1 MRLAVIELENFKGI
15 GDRQRVELRPIT
27 LLFGPNSA
35 GKSTVIQALHYV
47 REVLARR
54 NVDPDI
60 TVAGGLLNLG
70 GFASLIHRHELD
82 RSMRVKLEV
91 DLLNDQEVAELP
103 LNSGTYLE
111 EDDFTDLQ
119 VRYLVGESEKLR
131 DYAIVHTV
139 GIELEVRWSEQEV
152 AAFISRIAIE
162 LNGLYLLTI
171 ASPPERG
178 RAQLIEFNFVHPL
191 LQPAES
197 PDLVVAPDVHIG
209 SPLEDLLWLLS
220 RESGIDR
227 SKPETPHSEIRVGI
241 GTVFGALPNID
252 AELYVDLRDPEPKRL
267 ELEYRTPRVL
277 ALRRL
282 LDEIVL
288 GPLRI
293 VCRCLEDMTYIGPL
307 RQVPTRGYR
316 PQVSP
321 DEARWAQGLAA
332 WDLLHTVRD
341 NELIA
346 NASRWLSDPQKLNT
360 GYQLERLEFRR
371 VPIPGPFAAHF
382 QRGLQEDDIVDLQA
396 LFEQLPRER
405 EVALRELRTGLLVGP
420 SDIGVGLSQL
430 VPVIVAVLEQD
441 KRLLAIE
448 QPELHVHPAIQV
460 GLGDLLI
467 SGVRTADQELPR
479 DRVLLI
485 ETHSEHIMLRLLRRI
500 RETAENELPP
510 GAVLLQPDDVAV
522 VYVEIPQGD
531 EETAEVEGV
540 RFTPLRVS
548 GEGEFVDRW
557 PKGFFEERVE
567 ELF

>member
-1 MRLAVIELENFKGI
+1 MKLAAIELENFKGI
-15 GDRQRVELRPIT
+15 ADRQRVELRPIT

-35 GKSTVIQALHYV
+35 GKSTVIQALHYF

-54 NVDPDI
+54 NVDPDV

-91 DLLNDQEVAELP
+91 DLSTDQGVTELP
-103 LNSGTYLE
+103 LNSGIYLE
-111 EDDFTDLQ
+111 EDDFTELQ

-139 GIELEVRWSEQEV
+139 GTELEVRWSEQDV
-152 AAFISRIAIE
+152 AAFVSRIVIE
-162 LNGLYLLTI
+162 LNGLALVTI
-171 ASPPERG
+171 GSPAERG
-178 RAQLIEFNFVHPL
+178 RAQLTEFNFMHPL
-191 LQPAES
+191 LRPAEP
-197 PDLVVAPDVHIG
+197 PDWDAAPGADIG

-220 RESGIDR
+220 RQSVIDR
-227 SKPETPHSEIRVGI
+227 NKPETPQSEIRVGI

-252 AELYVDLRDPEPKRL
+252 AELYIDLRDPEPKKL

-282 LDEIVL
+282 LDEIVV

-293 VCRCLEDMTYIGPL
+293 VCRCLADMTYIGPL

-341 NELIA
+341 NGLIA
-346 NASRWLSDPQKLNT
+346 NAGRWLSDPQRLNT
-360 GYQLERLEFRR
+360 GYQLERLEFRKI
-371 VPIPGPFAAHF
+371 PIPGPFAAYF
-382 QRGLQEDDIVDLQA
+382 QRGLEEDDIVELQA

-430 VPVIVAVLEQD
+430 VPVIVAVLAED
-441 KRLLAIE
+441 KKLLAIE

-510 GAVLLQPDDVAV
+510 GAVPLQPDDVAV

-531 EETAEVEGV
+531 EETGEVDGV